1 MSFDVVAQQPKLA
14 HLLQGVVVFSAVVG
28 LILLALHRGPVRRR
42 GAAFLLLAPALLLL
56 TVGLLLPGL
65 HTLGLSFMD
74 DEGDTWVGVDN
85 YVWMFTDPEALIAL
99 RNTLAWVVL
108 VPLLVTGIGL
118 LYAAAVVRS
127 RFRALALALVLLPVA
142 ISFVG
147 AGLVWKFVY
156 AYRPAGAE
164 QIGLLNE
171 LVVAFGGEPRQWLV
185 DSPWNVLFLI
195 VAMVWTQ
202 AGFAALLLAGA
213 IAAVPGEIIEAARL
227 DGASPRQIF
236 RHITVPSIRPTL
248 LVVVLTE
255 VIGTFKAFD
264 IVKTMTAGQFDT
276 GVIAHEMYDQSFR
289 YGRTGHGAAL
299 AVLLFLLVTPV
310 VAYKVRAQRSAG

>member
-1 MSFDVVAQQPKLA
+1 MPFDVVAQQPKLA
-14 HLLQGVVVFSAVVG
+14 HLLQGVAAFSAVVG

-65 HTLGLSFMD
+65 HTLGLSFMG

-108 VPLLVTGIGL
+108 VPPLVTGIGL
-118 LYAAAVVRS
+118 LYAAAVVRA
-127 RFRALALALVLLPVA
+127 RFRALALSLVLLPMA

-185 DSPWNVLFLI
+185 DSPWNILFLI
-195 VAMVWTQ
+195 VAMVWSQ
-202 AGFAALLLAGA
+202 AGFAAFLLAGA
-213 IAAVPGEIIEAARL
+213 ITAVPGEIVEAARL

-310 VAYKVRAQRSAG
+310 VAYKVRAQRSAA